1 MPKHKHELKPVA
13 NKRNLAKQ
21 AAAKPKSARK
31 PLRKS

>member
-21 AAAKPKSARK
+21 AATKPARK
-31 PLRKS
+31 PVRKS

>member
-21 AAAKPKSARK
+21 TAAKPARK
-31 PLRKS
+31 PAKPKR